1 MVAQKSPEGPRSRE
15 LKWGAISKAPHDLT
29 QLLQAWARG
38 DNAAQQA
45 LVPFVYD
52 ELRHLAAHYMK
63 RERPGHTLQPTA
75 LVNEV
80 YLRMVGGQDV
90 HWQNRSHF
98 FAVAATQMRR
108 ILVDWARA
116 RRSQKRGN
124 GAPLLPLDEALEVA
138 ETQTCDLVALD
149 DALSALAA
157 FDERKSRVVEM
168 RFFAGLGVEETAE
181 ALAVSPET
189 VKRDWRIAR
198 LWLRRELDHEKDHD
212 P

>member
-1 MVAQKSPEGPRSRE
+1 M
-15 LKWGAISKAPHDLT
+15 
-29 QLLQAWARG
+29 
-38 DNAAQQA
+38 
-45 LVPFVYD
+45 PFVYD
-52 ELRHLAAHYMK
+52 ELRHVAAHHMK

-80 YLRMVGGQDV
+80 YLRLVAGESVD
-90 HWQNRSHF
+90 WQNRSHF
-98 FAVAATQMRR
+98 FAMAATQMRR

-124 GAPLLPLDEALEVA
+124 GAPILPLDEALDVA
-138 ETQTCDLVALD
+138 EAQACDVIALD
-149 DALSALAA
+149 DALTALAA

-198 LWLRRELDHEKDHD
+198 LWLRRELDRSEK